1 MLNTGCSSVVFKK
14 VLDQKLISVSMILTI
29 TDHDVTAPVYRCD
42 QRSLSTLHLS
52 SVSVFWWSHDKSV
65 QHTDTWNVANCL
77 FTLNDICWQ
86 NFLSTTCQSKQP
98 VVVCLVHARQTGVSD
113 LLMLP
118 AIGRPSKSDGQQFGQ
133 RLSTNVAV
141 FLVSSE
147 QTINAAYALLYLA
160 SINNVFTN
168 IFTLLETLLSGH
180 VLSVYWWPLNRD
192 CIIQASG
199 CWIIHSPYNSTTGW
213 FMSV

>member
-1 MLNTGCSSVVFKK
+1 MC
-14 VLDQKLISVSMILTI
+14 LT
-29 TDHDVTAPVYRCD
+29 
-42 QRSLSTLHLS
+42 S
-52 SVSVFWWSHDKSV
+52 
-65 QHTDTWNVANCL
+65 
-77 FTLNDICWQ
+77 
-86 NFLSTTCQSKQP
+86 
-98 VVVCLVHARQTGVSD
+98 
-113 LLMLP
+113 LMLP

-180 VLSVYWWPLNRD
+180 VLSVY
-192 CIIQASG
+192 
-199 CWIIHSPYNSTTGW
+199 
-213 FMSV
+213 

>member
-14 VLDQKLISVSMILTI
+14 VLDQKLISVSMILTN
-29 TDHDVTAPVYRCD
+29 TDPDVTAPVYRCD

-86 NFLSTTCQSKQP
+86 KFLSTTCQSKQP

-113 LLMLP
+113 LSN
-118 AIGRPSKSDGQQFGQ
+118 ASSNW
-133 RLSTNVAV
+133 ST
-141 FLVSSE
+141 
-147 QTINAAYALLYLA
+147 IKK
-160 SINNVFTN
+160 
-168 IFTLLETLLSGH
+168 
-180 VLSVYWWPLNRD
+180 WWPTIWPEAVNK
-192 CIIQASG
+192 CCCFFG
-199 CWIIHSPYNSTTGW
+199 
-213 FMSV
+213 V